1 MMIVDGHIHFNAKF
15 LGKDFKAWENFF
27 TIYNECEELFYKIT
41 NKEGQPPRKGITQ
54 YAQTSNKTIVNTFE
68 NGRIS
73 IKTQEDL
80 DLIIEALKDTRNR
93 GINLSNIEEEGINTI
108 EFRMPNGTIDI
119 NVIRENIRLFGQ
131 LLSISKQMSN
141 NPDYKKDTFL
151 ELKAHDLTE
160 REKVECL
167 LELLFD
173 DEQEKSIY
181 RQRWNAVKENNYFE
195 ELKAEVPTF
204 QRGNYSMREQVSDI
218 YKETKAIDR
227 INFVRMVKATIYKI
241 KNRNNI
247 DKMQR

>member
-1 MMIVDGHIHFNAKF
+1 
-15 LGKDFKAWENFF
+15 
-27 TIYNECEELFYKIT
+27 
-41 NKEGQPPRKGITQ
+41 
-54 YAQTSNKTIVNTFE
+54 
-68 NGRIS
+68 
-73 IKTQEDL
+73 
-80 DLIIEALKDTRNR
+80 
-93 GINLSNIEEEGINTI
+93 
-108 EFRMPNGTIDI
+108 MPNGTIDI

-151 ELKAHDLTE
+151 TLKNHDLTE

-181 RQRWNAVKENNYFE
+181 RQRWNAVKENDSFE